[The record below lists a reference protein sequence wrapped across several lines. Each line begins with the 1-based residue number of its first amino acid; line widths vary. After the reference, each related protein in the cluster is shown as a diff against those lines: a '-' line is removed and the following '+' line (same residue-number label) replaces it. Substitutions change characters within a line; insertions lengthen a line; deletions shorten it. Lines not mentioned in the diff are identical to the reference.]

1 MNEKDYQPIHLLGNG
16 VTKEFAYD
24 WKTFDKT
31 DLIVQLES
39 VITGEIT
46 TPELGSDYDINIESM
61 GGNVIFTTAPASDYY
76 INISRQTSKYQSK
89 GYSTSPGFQ
98 GSEIEKSFDIVSCCL
113 QDMDYNIETFKSEF
127 SAEINQNIEDYKTDT
142 DEQIAD
148 FENEI
153 NSKLTQVDQAVQQLN
168 RLDEILEEC
177 EDYAAT
183 SEEKAVIAQQS
194 ATSATNTLTEI
205 IEEHQE
211 ALSDIIL
218 AKNTAKTEIQ
228 TLGIYKEGDKILY
241 KDDEGNVHEFKN
253 AAMSVGTLFWSF
265 ATADYVPEYALACDG
280 TEYSNAM
287 FTGLWNNY
295 LTAETPKLLTKNYT
309 QYQADIAEYGSC
321 AAFGVEHSISAVHSG
336 TTITEV
342 AVTAATWEGKVT
354 DVGEY
359 VFSYDGTN
367 WSLNSEVVALAD
379 YGVILTGEAGAG
391 DTVTVT
397 YAFGTHFK
405 VPTIKDGTFVQQA
418 MSNGELG
425 KAYKAGL
432 PNLTGKTGASSIGNR
447 FPCDGVFAYRNDM
460 GSHTYGTSGSG
471 AGDVVYMDASKQNSI
486 YGSSSTV
493 QPNAVA
499 LRCFVVVANTSDNES
514 AMDWSEWA
522 SSLAGKANKSDLSGE
537 WVQAG
542 LQLLSNSKVTSTPQV
557 FDLSDYL
564 PDNQHQYEIYV
575 NLTIGDPSSNGIAIN
590 ASPVNGIGLL
600 FIREIDTAHHTITG
614 NFIVFRGEQKIQCY
628 TSSGEQNRI
637 SLGIGGYRK
646 LGNTG
651 G

>member
-1 MNEKDYQPIHLLGNG
+1 MTKPIKPNITIPEAFAVNGQKADFLDEKIQNG
-16 VTKEFAYD
+16 FSNVDPDVLAGDNLNKFIDDTYKGLNYSMD
-24 WKTFDKT
+24 GVS
-31 DLIVQLES
+31 DLYKS
-39 VITGEIT
+39 VITYDSAETYGLNSIVFNIEEEGVALYQSLIADNT
-46 TPELGSDYDINIESM
+46 GNALTDETKWKKLELG
-61 GGNVIFTTAPASDYY
+61 GGGAGQPI
-76 INISRQTSKYQSK
+76 
-89 GYSTSPGFQ
+89 
-98 GSEIEKSFDIVSCCL
+98 GS
-113 QDMDYNIETFKSEF
+113 
-127 SAEINQNIEDYKTDT
+127 
-142 DEQIAD
+142 
-148 FENEI
+148 
-153 NSKLTQVDQAVQQLN
+153 
-168 RLDEILEEC
+168 
-177 EDYAAT
+177 
-183 SEEKAVIAQQS
+183 
-194 ATSATNTLTEI
+194 
-205 IEEHQE
+205 
-211 ALSDIIL
+211 
-218 AKNTAKTEIQ
+218 
-228 TLGIYKEGDKILY
+228 
-241 KDDEGNVHEFKN
+241 
-253 AAMSVGTLFWSF
+253 LFWSF
-265 ATADYVPEYALACDG
+265 ATADYVPEYALPCDG

-309 QYQADIAEYGSC
+309 QYQADITEYGSC

-397 YAFGTHFK
+397 YAYGTHFK

-460 GSHTYGTSGSG
+460 GQWTYGVSGG
-471 AGDVVYMDASKQNSI
+471 GYGDVVYMDASKQNSI

-522 SSLAGKANKSDLSGE
+522 SSLNGKLNADHSNDTKPYITETYVNGTSWYRVWSDGWCEQGGVNTKTGSGTL
-537 WVQAG
+537 VTVN
-542 LQLLSNSKVTSTPQV
+542 LLKTFRDTNYYVNRSNLSNSSWSG
-557 FDLSDYL
+557 FSGY
-564 PDNQHQYEIYV
+564 
-575 NLTIGDPSSNGIAIN
+575 
-590 ASPVNGIGLL
+590 
-600 FIREIDTAHHTITG
+600 ITG
-614 NFIVFRGEQKIQCY
+614 IQY
-628 TSSGEQNRI
+628 NKTTGSFAFKADSANYSQGAMWEAK
-637 SLGIGGYRK
+637 GY
-646 LGNTG
+646 LY
-651 G
+651 

>member
-265 ATADYVPEYALACDG
+265 ATADYVPEYALPCDG
-280 TEYSNAM
+280 TEYAASL
-287 FTGLWNNY
+287 FPGLWNDY
-295 LTAETPKLLTKNYT
+295 LTAETPKLQTCTYEERVLSS
-309 QYQADIAEYGSC
+309 Q
-321 AAFGVEHSISAVHSG
+321 
-336 TTITEV
+336 
-342 AVTAATWEGKVT
+342 
-354 DVGEY
+354 
-359 VFSYDGTN
+359 
-367 WSLNSEVVALAD
+367 L
-379 YGVILTGEAGAG
+379 IL
-391 DTVTVT
+391 
-397 YAFGTHFK
+397 H
-405 VPTIKDGTFVQQA
+405 
-418 MSNGELG
+418 
-425 KAYKAGL
+425 
-432 PNLTGKTGASSIGNR
+432 
-447 FPCDGVFAYRNDM
+447 
-460 GSHTYGTSGSG
+460 
-471 AGDVVYMDASKQNSI
+471 
-486 YGSSSTV
+486 
-493 QPNAVA
+493 
-499 LRCFVVVANTSDNES
+499 
-514 AMDWSEWA
+514 
-522 SSLAGKANKSDLSGE
+522 
-537 WVQAG
+537 
-542 LQLLSNSKVTSTPQV
+542 
-557 FDLSDYL
+557 
-564 PDNQHQYEIYV
+564 
-575 NLTIGDPSSNGIAIN
+575 
-590 ASPVNGIGLL
+590 
-600 FIREIDTAHHTITG
+600 
-614 NFIVFRGEQKIQCY
+614 
-628 TSSGEQNRI
+628 
-637 SLGIGGYRK
+637 
-646 LGNTG
+646 
-651 G
+651 

>member
-1 MNEKDYQPIHLLGNG
+1 MDKQPVGQLPDLTQSNNDNEIMVITDSEHNQLKKEKISDFITDLTSTDENNAIVKGTDGKLFTKDFGDASNITEGTLPTSVLPDIPKSKLPPIETSDLPVSGVSADTYAYPSSVTVNAQGMVTAIEEGSPSGANANTDLSNITDAGKEVIKENSAGQPI
-16 VTKEFAYD
+16 
-24 WKTFDKT
+24 
-31 DLIVQLES
+31 
-39 VITGEIT
+39 
-46 TPELGSDYDINIESM
+46 GS
-61 GGNVIFTTAPASDYY
+61 
-76 INISRQTSKYQSK
+76 
-89 GYSTSPGFQ
+89 
-98 GSEIEKSFDIVSCCL
+98 
-113 QDMDYNIETFKSEF
+113 
-127 SAEINQNIEDYKTDT
+127 
-142 DEQIAD
+142 
-148 FENEI
+148 
-153 NSKLTQVDQAVQQLN
+153 
-168 RLDEILEEC
+168 
-177 EDYAAT
+177 
-183 SEEKAVIAQQS
+183 
-194 ATSATNTLTEI
+194 
-205 IEEHQE
+205 
-211 ALSDIIL
+211 
-218 AKNTAKTEIQ
+218 
-228 TLGIYKEGDKILY
+228 
-241 KDDEGNVHEFKN
+241 
-253 AAMSVGTLFWSF
+253 LFWSF
-265 ATADYVPEYALACDG
+265 ATADYVPEYALPCDG

-309 QYQADIAEYGSC
+309 QYQADITEYGSC

-342 AVTAATWEGKVT
+342 AVTTATWEGKVT

-460 GSHTYGTSGSG
+460 GQWQYGVSGG
-471 AGDVVYMDASKQNSI
+471 GYGDVVYMDASKQNSI

-522 SSLAGKANKSDLSGE
+522 SSLNGKLNADHSNDTKPYITETYRNGNSG
-537 WVQAG
+537 
-542 LQLLSNSKVTSTPQV
+542 
-557 FDLSDYL
+557 
-564 PDNQHQYEIYV
+564 YV
-575 NLTIGDPSSNGIAIN
+575 VYSNGLCEQWGMDVSTTNPVVVTLLKEMNTKYNVQITSAWAIAGVSKDAQFGEKYSDSFKVYKQDIN
-590 ASPVNGIGLL
+590 ASFCW
-600 FIREIDTAHHTITG
+600 FIKG
-614 NFIVFRGEQKIQCY
+614 Y
-628 TSSGEQNRI
+628 TE
-637 SLGIGGYRK
+637 
-646 LGNTG
+646 
-651 G
+651 

>member
-1 MNEKDYQPIHLLGNG
+1 M
-16 VTKEFAYD
+16 
-24 WKTFDKT
+24 
-31 DLIVQLES
+31 
-39 VITGEIT
+39 
-46 TPELGSDYDINIESM
+46 
-61 GGNVIFTTAPASDYY
+61 
-76 INISRQTSKYQSK
+76 
-89 GYSTSPGFQ
+89 
-98 GSEIEKSFDIVSCCL
+98 IEK
-113 QDMDYNIETFKSEF
+113 
-127 SAEINQNIEDYKTDT
+127 
-142 DEQIAD
+142 
-148 FENEI
+148 
-153 NSKLTQVDQAVQQLN
+153 KLSN
-168 RLDEILEEC
+168 
-177 EDYAAT
+177 AT
-183 SEEKAVIAQQS
+183 P
-194 ATSATNTLTEI
+194 L
-205 IEEHQE
+205 
-211 ALSDIIL
+211 
-218 AKNTAKTEIQ
+218 
-228 TLGIYKEGDKILY
+228 
-241 KDDEGNVHEFKN
+241 DDEGNVHEFKN

-265 ATADYVPEYALACDG
+265 ATADYVPEYALPCDG

-309 QYQADIAEYGSC
+309 QYQADITEYGSC

-397 YAFGTHFK
+397 YAYGTHFK

-460 GSHTYGTSGSG
+460 GQWTYGVSGG
-471 AGDVVYMDASKQNSI
+471 GYGDVVYMDASKQNSI

-522 SSLAGKANKSDLSGE
+522 SSLNGKLNADHSNDTKPYITETYVNGTSWYRVWSDGWCEQGGVNTKTGSGTL
-537 WVQAG
+537 VTVN
-542 LQLLSNSKVTSTPQV
+542 LLKTFRDTNYYVNRSNLSNSSWSGFSGYITGI
-557 FDLSDYL
+557 
-564 PDNQHQYEIYV
+564 QY
-575 NLTIGDPSSNGIAIN
+575 NKTIGSFAFKADSANYSQGAMWE
-590 ASPVNGIGLL
+590 A
-600 FIREIDTAHHTITG
+600 
-614 NFIVFRGEQKIQCY
+614 K
-628 TSSGEQNRI
+628 
-637 SLGIGGYRK
+637 GY
-646 LGNTG
+646 LY
-651 G
+651 

>member
-1 MNEKDYQPIHLLGNG
+1 MTKPIKPNITIPEAFAVNGQKADFLDEKIQNG
-16 VTKEFAYD
+16 FSNVDPDVLAGDNLNKFIDDTYKGLNYSMD
-24 WKTFDKT
+24 GVS
-31 DLIVQLES
+31 DLYKS
-39 VITGEIT
+39 VITYDSAETYGLNSIVFNIEEEGVALYQSLIADNT
-46 TPELGSDYDINIESM
+46 GNALTDETKWKKLELG
-61 GGNVIFTTAPASDYY
+61 GGGAGQPI
-76 INISRQTSKYQSK
+76 
-89 GYSTSPGFQ
+89 
-98 GSEIEKSFDIVSCCL
+98 GS
-113 QDMDYNIETFKSEF
+113 
-127 SAEINQNIEDYKTDT
+127 
-142 DEQIAD
+142 
-148 FENEI
+148 
-153 NSKLTQVDQAVQQLN
+153 
-168 RLDEILEEC
+168 
-177 EDYAAT
+177 
-183 SEEKAVIAQQS
+183 
-194 ATSATNTLTEI
+194 
-205 IEEHQE
+205 
-211 ALSDIIL
+211 
-218 AKNTAKTEIQ
+218 
-228 TLGIYKEGDKILY
+228 
-241 KDDEGNVHEFKN
+241 
-253 AAMSVGTLFWSF
+253 LFWSF
-265 ATADYVPEYALACDG
+265 ATADYVPEYALPCDG

-309 QYQADIAEYGSC
+309 QYQADITEYGSC

-397 YAFGTHFK
+397 YAYGTHFK

-460 GSHTYGTSGSG
+460 GQWQYGVSGG
-471 AGDVVYMDASKQNSI
+471 GYGDVVYMDASKQNSI

-522 SSLAGKANKSDLSGE
+522 SSLNGKLNADHSNDTKPYITETYVNGTSWYRVWSDGWCEQGGVNTKTGSGTL
-537 WVQAG
+537 VTVN
-542 LQLLSNSKVTSTPQV
+542 LLKTFRDTNYYVNRSNLSNSSWSG
-557 FDLSDYL
+557 FSGY
-564 PDNQHQYEIYV
+564 
-575 NLTIGDPSSNGIAIN
+575 
-590 ASPVNGIGLL
+590 
-600 FIREIDTAHHTITG
+600 ITG
-614 NFIVFRGEQKIQCY
+614 IQY
-628 TSSGEQNRI
+628 NKTTGSFAFKADSANYSQGAMWEAK
-637 SLGIGGYRK
+637 GY
-646 LGNTG
+646 LY
-651 G
+651 